1 MMLDIVRN
9 AFDVRRVKK
18 CARKHM
24 ALINL
29 TWLARNF
36 DKANARLAVYGKTY
50 AIDDSHLPVEMPLPV
65 QYIAPGLPLES
76 IIQDLMAQ
84 FFCYL
89 PAHMSEIR
97 ILEDLPGILTLGL
110 FIRGS
115 DTRLMEYTLVD
126 KVAWY
131 LFHCGWEVL
140 VSEEMLEQ
148 ADARYRQL
156 TRHEVAHHAPS

>member
-9 AFDVRRVKK
+9 ALHIRRIKR
-18 CARKHM
+18 CARKQM

-36 DKANARLAVYGKTY
+36 DKTNARLAVYGRTY
-50 AIDDSHLPVEMPLPV
+50 AIEESYLSVESPLPT

-76 IIQDLMAQ
+76 VVQNLLDQ
-84 FFCYL
+84 FFHYL
-89 PAHMSEIR
+89 PARLAEIR

-110 FIRGS
+110 FVRGS
-115 DTRLMEYTLVD
+115 DTRLMEFTLVD
-126 KVAWY
+126 EVAWY
-131 LFHCGWEVL
+131 LFHCGWEVS

-148 ADARYRQL
+148 ADVRYRQL
-156 TRHEVAHHAPS
+156 TQQNVHHAPS